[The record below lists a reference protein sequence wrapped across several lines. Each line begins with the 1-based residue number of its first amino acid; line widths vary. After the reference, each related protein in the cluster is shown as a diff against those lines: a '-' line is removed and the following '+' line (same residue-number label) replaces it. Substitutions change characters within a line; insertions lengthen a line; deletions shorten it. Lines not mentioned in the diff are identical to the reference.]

1 LLDVCSAETNA
12 GHLLHGA
19 AWLSSGSSGVSFGDG
34 EADLDGT
41 SLTIYIYDPDYIGDD
56 NTITLDT
63 GNPAHTT
70 PVTISNNPSGFFRG
84 FFRTHYEYHDPRT
97 PICCELVGE
106 SVVTSSGIIAF
117 VQTEGIPAPAYQ
129 ENIDRLVVFTTE
141 SDGRLHDK
149 FWNGSEWVWE
159 DQGTPPNVDGV
170 VSPSA
175 VYQTS
180 IDRLVVFVVGTDG
193 RLYDKF
199 WNGSEWV
206 WEDQGVQ

>member
-1 LLDVCSAETNA
+1 
-12 GHLLHGA
+12 
-19 AWLSSGSSGVSFGDG
+19 
-34 EADLDGT
+34 
-41 SLTIYIYDPDYIGDD
+41 
-56 NTITLDT
+56 
-63 GNPAHTT
+63 
-70 PVTISNNPSGFFRG
+70 
-84 FFRTHYEYHDPRT
+84 
-97 PICCELVGE
+97 
-106 SVVTSSGIIAF
+106 
-117 VQTEGIPAPAYQ
+117 
-129 ENIDRLVVFTTE
+129 VFTTE